1 MAESLSGLD
10 NLVAGLSVFT
20 APGMEKYML
29 NAMRTRSAA
38 QPLLA
43 TQAIYYC
50 RIVEG
55 VVATLFPEAS
65 AADVNVAPLFPK
77 FCMV

>member
-1 MAESLSGLD
+1 VRFRKQKSGAVVFSRGMADSLSGLD

-20 APGMEKYML
+20 APGMEKIML
-29 NAMRTRSAA
+29 NSMRTRAAA

-43 TQAIYYC
+43 AQAIYYC

-55 VVATLFPEAS
+55 VVATLFPE
-65 AADVNVAPLFPK
+65 V
-77 FCMV
+77 